1 MKEMLLGKIVAALCL
16 LGCSAWAP
24 SVKGAA
30 QRSLYRRTGSLR
42 MAQFDIEVDDGDEDE
57 DESVENQI
65 NWLPPLTM
73 TAELEKDEGAQ
84 VFPLFPLG
92 SVVYL
97 PNTEHILSIFE
108 PRYRSM
114 YNDILLSG
122 GRSFATC
129 MVNEETGQF
138 AETAMIFYLDELKE
152 VSQQTNDQVK
162 YICKHQATRRVN
174 LRKVLNPK
182 VWKDRSTYL
191 RVQVEDL
198 EDVDKEESYP
208 DDDQLLMQVFRE
220 VVDLQ
225 DRLKEEPRF
234 SPTLFSMFNSE
245 TNLEDEE
252 VWSLVNLWQTL
263 ANERVGAVRKAK
275 TDEIEAKLMKYIT
288 KDGKVSPKA
297 GQVEIP
303 KSLQVEITAM
313 TNKFRREMAEMA
325 DLTTVPFQRMLQTNS
340 RQERVRILY
349 KLILDEKRRLEA
361 IVSLKALFPTAP

>member
-1 MKEMLLGKIVAALCL
+1 M
-16 LGCSAWAP
+16 
-24 SVKGAA
+24 
-30 QRSLYRRTGSLR
+30 
-42 MAQFDIEVDDGDEDE
+42 GDEGEGE
-57 DESVENQI
+57 DEEDGAEEGI
-65 NWLPPLTM
+65 NWMPPLVM
-73 TAELEKDEGAQ
+73 TSELEKDEGAQ

-174 LRKVLNPK
+174 LKKVLNPT

-191 RVQVEDL
+191 KVQVEDL
-198 EDVDKEESYP
+198 EDIDKEEKYP

-225 DRLKEEPRF
+225 DKLKEEPRF

-263 ANERVGAVRKAK
+263 ANERVGAVRKKK

-325 DLTTVPFQRMLQTNS
+325 DLTTVPFQRMLQTNR
-340 RQERVRILY
+340 RQERVSILY